1 MVGTRALLAF
11 ALLLVLTACPN
22 TPGTGTLNVQITG
35 LPSGLNAAVTVAGP
49 GGFSQ
54 TFTGSTALNSLQPG
68 NYTITAATVRSGID
82 VYTGNPA
89 TQSKTVTAG
98 SSTTATV
105 AYTLSPTRITSYTL
119 SPTSPG
125 TRIFGQDVTVSFN
138 YATDQSGGVRIFAR
152 PLTGGSLSPN
162 YAACSS
168 PLYAAPSGSGTCT
181 FTLTTGTGPVT
192 VDQVRFQIYTADQ
205 STLLYEAFV
214 PVSYTFQ

>member
-1 MVGTRALLAF
+1 MR
-11 ALLLVLTACPN
+11 
-22 TPGTGTLNVQITG
+22 
-35 LPSGLNAAVTVAGP
+35 S
-49 GGFSQ
+49 FS
-54 TFTGSTALNSLQPG
+54 
-68 NYTITAATVRSGID
+68 
-82 VYTGNPA
+82 TGNPA